1 MLKIRFPLPALL
13 LLGGV
18 ALATSSTA
26 WSAESPPPIQLFV
39 DAASEDEE
47 TARAAMATLSESWRD
62 GYACLLVDLARFM
75 RVRQASRME
84 GGLPGMPGGR
94 GDRGSGGGGGAGTAT
109 IGGGRGA
116 GGGGGGGSSLPTLGA
131 LPRQHPSTK
140 ARARILRFLEEQTG
154 QDLGDDLRAWRR
166 WHWNLPYEPHPG
178 YAAFKAAL
186 YGRVD
191 ASLGLFFKVGG
202 EATVRL
208 DEIDWSGRPPTRIPM
223 LDHPKHVPASEAGH
237 VEDKHTVFGL
247 EVGGKARAYPRHI
260 LALHELTRDRVGET
274 EITLVYDP
282 LCGAAIPYASETR
295 GALLNFRPAGLVYRS
310 NRLMFDEE
318 TVSLWST
325 LDGRPVLGPLTAHHV
340 QLRPLPVVT
349 TTWREWRAR
358 HPDTTVLSH
367 DTGYPFDYSRESPFE
382 RYRRS
387 DRLMFE
393 VPRPDERLENKEPVL
408 ALTFPAARGAAPS
421 ERDALAIRASL
432 LEKRENRL
440 YHTSLSGLDLVVVTG
455 DDDAHRVY
463 AAGDTRFVGL
473 DRDGRVRD
481 ADGGLWTLTEAALV
495 PEAREATG
503 KMRLPAWLS
512 FWFAWHAQYP
522 DTELV
527 K

>member
-1 MLKIRFPLPALL
+1 
-13 LLGGV
+13 
-18 ALATSSTA
+18 
-26 WSAESPPPIQLFV
+26 
-39 DAASEDEE
+39 
-47 TARAAMATLSESWRD
+47 
-62 GYACLLVDLARFM
+62 
-75 RVRQASRME
+75 ME
-84 GGLPGMPGGR
+84 GGAGGGPGGPGRR
-94 GDRGSGGGGGAGTAT
+94 GGGGSGGGAGTASIT
-109 IGGGRGA
+109 GGRGA
-116 GGGGGGGSSLPTLGA
+116 GGGGGGSNLPTLGT

-140 ARARILRFLEEQTG
+140 ARARLLRFLEEHTG
-154 QDLGDDLRAWRR
+154 QDFGDDLRAWRR

-191 ASLGLFFKVGG
+191 ESLGLFFKVGG

-208 DEIDWSGRPPTRIPM
+208 DEIDFSGRPPSRIPM

-247 EVGGKARAYPRHI
+247 EVRGKARAYPRRI
-260 LALHELTRDRVGET
+260 LAWHELTRDRLGET
-274 EITLVYDP
+274 EITLHSDP
-282 LCGAAIPYASETR
+282 LGGAVIPYASKTR
-295 GALLNFRPAGLVYRS
+295 GALLNFRPTGLVYRS
-310 NRLMFDEE
+310 HLLMFDEE

-382 RYRRS
+382 DYRRS
-387 DRLMFE
+387 DGLMFE
-393 VPRPDERLENKEPVL
+393 VPQPDERLDTKELVL
-408 ALTFPAARGAAPS
+408 ALTLPAARGAAPS
-421 ERDALAIRASL
+421 ERDALAIKSSL
-432 LEKRENRL
+432 LEKKENRV
-440 YHTSLSGLDLVVVTG
+440 YHTSLSGLELVVVTS

-463 AAGDTRFVGL
+463 AAGDTRFVSL
-473 DRDGRVRD
+473 DRDGRIRD

-495 PEAREATG
+495 PEAPEATG
-503 KMRLPAWLS
+503 KMRLPAWRS

>member
-1 MLKIRFPLPALL
+1 MLKIRFSLPALL
-13 LLGGV
+13 LCAGV
-18 ALATSSTA
+18 ALATSPTTG
-26 WSAESPPPIQLFV
+26 SADSVPPIQLFV

-75 RVRQASRME
+75 RPRQASRLE
-84 GGLPGMPGGR
+84 GGLPGGPGSPGR
-94 GDRGSGGGGGAGTAT
+94 RGSGGSGGAGTAT
-109 IGGGRGA
+109 VGGGRGA
-116 GGGGGGGSSLPTLGA
+116 GGGGGDSQLPTLGA

-140 ARARILRFLEEQTG
+140 ARARLVRFLEEQTG
-154 QDLGDDLRAWRR
+154 QDFGDDLLAWRR

-191 ASLGLFFKVGG
+191 KSLGLFFEVGG
-202 EATVRL
+202 GATVRL

-223 LDHPKHVPASEAGH
+223 LDHPKHIPTSEAEH
-237 VEDKHTVFGL
+237 VEHKHIVFGL
-247 EVGGKARAYPRHI
+247 EVGGEARAYPRRM
-260 LALHELTRDRVGET
+260 LAWHELTRDRLGET

-282 LCGAAIPYASETR
+282 LSGAAIPYASKTR
-295 GALLNFRPAGLVYRS
+295 GALLSFRPTGLVYRS
-310 NRLMFDEE
+310 NLLMFDEE

-349 TTWREWRAR
+349 TTWREWTAR
-358 HPDTTVLSH
+358 HPDTTVLSP
-367 DTGYPFDYSRESPFE
+367 DTGYPFDYSWETPFE
-382 RYRRS
+382 HYGRS

-393 VPRPDERLENKEPVL
+393 VPQPDDRLEDKEPVL
-408 ALTFPAARGAAPS
+408 ALTLPAARGAAPG
-421 ERDALAIRASL
+421 ERDALAIKASL
-432 LEKRENRL
+432 LEKRENRV
-440 YHTSLSGLDLVVVTG
+440 YHTSLSGLELVVVTS
-455 DDDAHRVY
+455 DDGAHRVY

-473 DRDGRVRD
+473 DREGRILD
-481 ADGGLWTLTEAALV
+481 ANGGLWTLTETALV

-503 KMRLPAWLS
+503 KMRLPAWRS

-522 DTELV
+522 DTELE